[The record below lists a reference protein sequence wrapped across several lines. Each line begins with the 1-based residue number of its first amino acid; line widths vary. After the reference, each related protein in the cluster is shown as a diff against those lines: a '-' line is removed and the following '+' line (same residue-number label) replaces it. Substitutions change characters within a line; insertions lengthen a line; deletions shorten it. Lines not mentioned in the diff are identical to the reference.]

1 MTKPLILYPAIDL
14 KDGAC
19 VRLIKGDMEQ
29 ATVFNTDPSA
39 QAKEFAAQG
48 FSWLHLVD
56 LNGAFEGA
64 PVNAAPVE
72 AILKAI
78 DLPVQLGGGIR
89 DMKTAEAWIEKG
101 ITRII
106 LGTAA
111 VNDPEFVKEAART
124 FPGQVALGLD
134 AKDGKVAVEGWAEAS
149 KLSVLD
155 VARRFEEDG
164 IAAII
169 YTDIS
174 RDGILTGLNIEATV
188 SLAESLEIP
197 VIASGGLASIEDIK
211 ALISADCAGLNG
223 AISGR
228 ALYDGRID
236 PAQALALIKEAS
248 NA

>member
-19 VRLIKGDMEQ
+19 VRLIKGDMDQ
-29 ATVFNTDPSA
+29 ATVFNTDPAA
-39 QAKEFAAQG
+39 QAMEFAGQG

-56 LNGAFEGA
+56 LNGAFEGV
-64 PVNAAPVE
+64 PVNAAPVDE
-72 AILKAI
+72 ILKAI
-78 DLPVQLGGGIR
+78 DLPIQLGGGIR
-89 DMKTAEAWIEKG
+89 DMATAENWIEKG

-111 VNDPEFVKEAART
+111 VSDPVFVKEAARA

-149 KLSVLD
+149 QLSVID
-155 VARRFEEDG
+155 VARQFEDDG

-174 RDGILTGLNIEATV
+174 RDGILTGLNIEATIV
-188 SLAESLEIP
+188 LAESLEIP
-197 VIASGGLASIEDIK
+197 VIASGGLASLEDIK
-211 ALISADCAGLNG
+211 ALISANCKGLNG

-236 PAQALALIKEAS
+236 PAVALALIKEAA